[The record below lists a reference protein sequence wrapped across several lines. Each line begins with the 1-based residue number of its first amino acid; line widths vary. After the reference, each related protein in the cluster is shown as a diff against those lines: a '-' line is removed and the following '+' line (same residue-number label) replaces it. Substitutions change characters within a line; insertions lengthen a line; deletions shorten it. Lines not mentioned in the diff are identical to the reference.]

1 MSPAATRSR
10 PQTPPAVSDA
20 SPELELRRKRHRR
33 RLLVK
38 IMIPLLALVLII
50 AGIWVFGFSRVFAV
64 RAVQVHGI
72 STVSESQVLQAA
84 QVPAGVPLARIDPS
98 QLAARVEA
106 IPAVES
112 SVVHRSWPSTIVI
125 TVRERRPV
133 FVIEQQGSY
142 LLVDKFGV
150 GYRVLSAR
158 PADQVLAQVAA
169 PNPAILSEIA
179 TVVAVLPDSI
189 RGQVST
195 VSADSPSGI
204 TLRLT
209 KGRQVFWG
217 DDSRSADKL
226 RVLQALLKHS
236 ASRYDVSAPDQPA
249 VRR

>member
-1 MSPAATRSR
+1 MSPTATRSR
-10 PQTPPAVSDA
+10 PQTRPAVSDA
-20 SPELELRRKRHRR
+20 SPELASRRKRHRR
-33 RLLVK
+33 RLLAK
-38 IMIPLLALVLII
+38 IVIPLLALVLII
-50 AGIWVFGFSRVFAV
+50 AGIWVLGFSSVFAV
-64 RAVQVHGI
+64 RVVQVHGI
-72 STVSESQVLQAA
+72 STMSESQVLQAA
-84 QVPAGVPLARIDPS
+84 QVPVGVPLAQIDPS

-112 SVVHRSWPSTIVI
+112 SAVHRSWPSTIVI

-133 FVIEQQGSY
+133 FAIEQQGSY
-142 LLVDKFGV
+142 LLVDAFGV

-158 PADQVLAQVAA
+158 PANQVLVRVTA
-169 PNPAILSEIA
+169 PNPTFLAEIA

-189 RGQVST
+189 RGQLNT
-195 VSADSPSGI
+195 VSAQTPSGI

-226 RVLQALLKHS
+226 RVLQALLKHP
-236 ASRYDVSAPDQPA
+236 ASRYDISAPDQPA